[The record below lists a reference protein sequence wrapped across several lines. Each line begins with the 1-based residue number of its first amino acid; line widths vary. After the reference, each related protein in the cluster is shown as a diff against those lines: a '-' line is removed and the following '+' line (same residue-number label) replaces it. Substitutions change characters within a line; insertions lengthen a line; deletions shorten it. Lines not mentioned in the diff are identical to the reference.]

1 MCVNGAGIV
10 TPDIVTPRFYLN
22 IPIQSMDKAKYME
35 AKWDPITVKLWY
47 NPSTSRHLFN
57 A

>member
-22 IPIQSMDKAKYME
+22 IPFQSMDKAKYME